1 MLLFISVSIF
11 LSSLGENLEFIVH
24 NEETLLTICFVAFI
38 FFVYSFLGPGIF
50 EDFQKA
56 ASAMEDRLFTV
67 ISGRFNSALLLFN
80 ELLLMKSVPKKFS
93 IIFTL
98 LSYRIRS
105 DWAVFAL
112 QSPSEGISAVY
123 LSRLWSIRNTENQ
136 TFKIAQDYFIRS
148 IVGLL
153 LSPVLL
159 VENSKWM
166 LAIFIK
172 PLKFVTSKLFF
183 LKVQN
188 LRSLSL

>member
-1 MLLFISVSIF
+1 
-11 LSSLGENLEFIVH
+11 
-24 NEETLLTICFVAFI
+24 
-38 FFVYSFLGPGIF
+38 
-50 EDFQKA
+50 
-56 ASAMEDRLFTV
+56 
-67 ISGRFNSALLLFN
+67 
-80 ELLLMKSVPKKFS
+80 
-93 IIFTL
+93 
-98 LSYRIRS
+98 
-105 DWAVFAL
+105 
-112 QSPSEGISAVY
+112 VY

-148 IVGLL
+148 IVGVL